1 MKKYLF
7 LFALLIGP
15 IVFAQKKPAPEKV
28 GATTDTEKKVLLNA
42 DALNLFKFRSIGPAI
57 TSGRVADLAVNPSKP
72 QEYYVAVASGGVWKT
87 TNAGN
92 TWQHVFAN
100 QGSYSIGCVV
110 LDPNNPNVVWVGSG
124 ENNNQRSIAYGDGV
138 YKSEDGGKSW
148 KNVGLKTSE
157 HIGMIA
163 INPKNSNEVFVA
175 AYGPLW
181 SSGGERGI
189 YQTTDGGKTWKQV
202 LNVSEHTGFSEV
214 QFDPRDPNVI
224 YASAHQR
231 QRKVYTYVGGGPESA
246 LYKSTDG
253 GATWNKIMNGLPSGD
268 IGRIGMTISPVN
280 PDLLYCIVEAREGGG
295 VFKSTDRGASWTKQS
310 TYSTSG
316 NYYQELV
323 CDPVNP
329 DKLYSMNVFV
339 MKSLDGGKTWV
350 RYGERHKHV
359 DNHAIWIDPTNPQ
372 HTLVGCD
379 GGLYE
384 TWDDAATWDFKA
396 NLPVTQFYKVVTDNA
411 TPFYNVYGGTQDN
424 FSMGGPSRTISG
436 NGIANSDWFM
446 TNGGDGFES
455 AVDWKDP
462 NVVYAQSQYGGLVR
476 YDKKSGEILPIQ
488 NIEKAGEPAFRWN
501 WDAPVLVSRHDNKR
515 IYHAAQFVFRSNDR
529 GGSWQTISP
538 DLSRGVD
545 RNKLEIMGKIWSV
558 DAVAKNGSTDIYGQ
572 ITTLSE
578 SRLDENIIAAG
589 TDDGLIHI
597 TTDGGKNWKKVDKIA
612 GIPELCYVHTIITS
626 AHNKN
631 TFYAAFNN
639 HRMGDF
645 KPYLV
650 KSTDGGNTWALIS
663 NNLPGRG
670 STYCIA
676 EDPVNAN
683 LLFTGTEFGIFTS
696 LDGGANWLQMKGGL
710 PTIAVRDIDIQE
722 RESDLVIATFGYGF
736 YVLDNYA
743 PLRNLKE
750 ADLEKEAFIAPVK
763 DALMFVESQPLGMR
777 GKGFQGEGHFA
788 TPNPPVGAVI
798 RYYLKED
805 IKTIREK
812 RQAAEKELA
821 KAGKPV
827 YYPGMDSLRL
837 EDQQAEP
844 HLLFTIADAR
854 GNVVRKMKAPAKK
867 GMKQLVW
874 DFSYAPFTPV
884 DFSVFDADENPFGG
898 PPRGYFALP
907 GDYTVTM
914 HKFEDGQYA
923 QLVAPQPFKAVPLNN
938 TSLPAEDK
946 AALLAFNKKVAE
958 LQRVVT
964 GTAAYTG
971 EMNNRIRF
979 VKEAILRS
987 TATNTAEAS
996 KKVYDIERRMLAIG
1010 TAMGGDASLTRR
1022 EFEALPG
1029 INGLINGIAGSLW
1042 NTTSGVNGNLEQ
1054 AYQQVVQKFGAL
1066 HTEVKAVDVELK
1078 ALELQ
1083 LEKAGA
1089 PYTPGRLPD
1098 WKG

>member
-7 LFALLIGP
+7 LLALLSGP
-15 IVFAQKKPAPEKV
+15 IVFAQKKPAPEK
-28 GATTDTEKKVLLNA
+28 GSAPTETEKKTLLNA
-42 DALNLFKFRSIGPAI
+42 DALNVFKFRSIGPAI
-57 TSGRVADLAVNPSKP
+57 TSGRVVDIAVNPGKTS
-72 QEYYVAVASGGVWKT
+72 EYYVAAASGGVWKT
-87 TNAGN
+87 TNAGTN
-92 TWQHVFAN
+92 WQHVFAN
-100 QGSYSIGCVV
+100 MGSYSIGCVA
-110 LDPNNPNVVWVGSG
+110 LDPTNSSVVWVGSG

-148 KNVGLKTSE
+148 KNMGLKTSE

-189 YQTTDGGKTWKQV
+189 YKTTDGGKTWKQV
-202 LNVSEHTGFSEV
+202 LNVSEHTGFSDV
-214 QFDPRDPNVI
+214 HLDPRDPNVV

-231 QRKVYTYVGGGPESA
+231 QRKVYTYIGGGPESA

-253 GATWNKIMNGLPSGD
+253 GATWNKIMSGLPSGD
-268 IGRIGMTISPVN
+268 LGRIGITISPVN

-295 VFKSTDRGASWTKQS
+295 VYKSTDRGASWTKQGS
-310 TYSTSG
+310 YSTSG
-316 NYYQELV
+316 NYYQELI

-329 DKLYSMNVFV
+329 DKLYSMNVFL
-339 MKSLDGGKTWV
+339 MKSLDGGKTWN

-359 DNHAIWIDPTNPQ
+359 DNHAMWIDPANPL

-384 TWDDAATWDFKA
+384 TWDDAATWQFKP
-396 NLPVTQFYKVVTDNA
+396 NLPITQFYKVVTDNA
-411 TPFYNVYGGTQDN
+411 VPFYNVYGGTQDN

-462 NVVYAQSQYGGLVR
+462 NIVYAQSQYGGLVR
-476 YDKKSGEILPIQ
+476 YDKKSGEILPLQ
-488 NIEKAGEPAFRWN
+488 NIEKSGEPAFRWN
-501 WDAPVLVSRHDNKR
+501 WDAPLLVSRYDNKR

-545 RNKLEIMGKIWSV
+545 RNRIEVMGKVWSV

-572 ITTLSE
+572 ITTLTE

-597 TTDGGKNWKKVDKIA
+597 TSDGGKNWKKVDKIS
-612 GIPELCYVHTIITS
+612 GIPDLCYVHTVLAS

-650 KSTDGGNTWALIS
+650 KSTDGGNSWSLIS
-663 NNLPGRG
+663 NKLPERG

-696 LDGGANWLQMKGGL
+696 LDGGAKWLQMKGGL

-722 RESDLVIATFGYGF
+722 RENDLVIATFGYGF

-750 ADLEKEAFIAPVK
+750 ADLEKEAFIAPIK
-763 DALMFVESQPLGMR
+763 DALMFVESQPLGIR
-777 GKGFQGEGHFA
+777 GKGFQGESYFA

-805 IKTIREK
+805 IRTIKEK
-812 RQAAEKELA
+812 RQAAEKELT

-827 YYPGMDSLRL
+827 YYPNMDSLRQ

-844 HLLFTIADAR
+844 HLLFTIADAQ

-867 GMKQLVW
+867 GMNQLVW
-874 DFSYAPFTPV
+874 DFSYSPFTPV

-898 PPRGYFALP
+898 PPRGYRALP
-907 GDYTVTM
+907 GDYLVSI
-914 HKFEDGQYA
+914 HKFEDGQYTP
-923 QLVAPQPFKAVPLNN
+923 LVAPQPFKTIPLNH
-938 TSLPAEDK
+938 TTLPAEDK

-958 LQRVVT
+958 LQRVIT

-979 VKEAILRS
+979 LKEAILRS
-987 TATNTAEAS
+987 PATNTAETS
-996 KKVYDIERRMLAIG
+996 KKIYDIERRMMAIG
-1010 TAMGGDASLTRR
+1010 TAMNGDGSLTRR

-1029 INGLINGIAGSLW
+1029 INGMINGIAGSLW

-1054 AYQQVVQKFGAL
+1054 AYQHAAQKFAGV
-1066 HTEVKAVDVELK
+1066 HTEVKAVDGDLK
-1078 ALELQ
+1078 ALEQQ

>member
-7 LFALLIGP
+7 LLALLNGP
-15 IVFAQKKPAPEKV
+15 IVFAQKKSAPEKG
-28 GATTDTEKKVLLNA
+28 GATTETEKKALLNA
-42 DALNLFKFRSIGPAI
+42 DALSVFKFRSIGPAI
-57 TSGRVADLAVNPSKP
+57 TSGRIIDLAVNPAKP
-72 QEYYVAVASGGVWKT
+72 QEYYVAAAAGGVWKT

-92 TWQHVFAN
+92 TWQPVFTN

-110 LDPNNPNVVWVGSG
+110 LDPTNPNVVWVGSG
-124 ENNNQRSIAYGDGV
+124 ENNNQRSVSYGDGV

-163 INPKNSNEVFVA
+163 INPKNSSEVFVA

-189 YQTTDGGKTWKQV
+189 YKTTDGGKTWKQV

-396 NLPVTQFYKVVTDNA
+396 NLPITQFYKVVTDNA
-411 TPFYNVYGGTQDN
+411 SPFYHVYGGTQDN
-424 FSMGGPSRTISG
+424 FSMGGPARTISG

-462 NVVYAQSQYGGLVR
+462 NIVYAQSQYGGLVR
-476 YDKKSGEILPIQ
+476 YDKKSGEILPLQ

-501 WDAPVLVSRHDNKR
+501 WDAPILVSRHDNKR
-515 IYHAAQFVFRSNDR
+515 LYHAAQFVFRSNDR

-545 RNKLEIMGKIWSV
+545 RNKLEIMGKVWSV

-597 TTDGGKNWKKVDKIA
+597 TMDGGKSWKKVDKIA
-612 GIPELCYVHTIITS
+612 GIPELCYVHTIIAS
-626 AHNKN
+626 AHNKG

-650 KSTDGGNTWALIS
+650 KSTDGGNTWTQIS
-663 NNLPGRG
+663 NNLPERG

-696 LDGGANWLQMKGGL
+696 LDGGAKWLQMKGGL

-722 RESDLVIATFGYGF
+722 RENDLVIATFGYGF

-750 ADLEKEAFIAPVK
+750 TDLEKEAFIAPVK

-788 TPNPPVGAVI
+788 TPNPLVGAVI

-812 RQAAEKELA
+812 RQAAEKELV

-827 YYPGMDSLRL
+827 YYPSMDSLRM

-844 HLLFTIADAR
+844 HLLFTIADAQ
-854 GNVVRKMKAPAKK
+854 GNAVRKMKAPAKK
-867 GMKQLVW
+867 GLKQLVW

-898 PPRGYFALP
+898 PPRGYRALP

-914 HKFEDGQYA
+914 HKFEDGQYT
-923 QLVAPQPFKAVPLNN
+923 QIVAPQPFKAVPLNN

-987 TATNTAEAS
+987 PASNTAEIS
-996 KKVYDIERRMLAIG
+996 KKIYEIERRMLAVG

-1029 INGLINGIAGSLW
+1029 INGLINGIAYSLW
-1042 NTTSGVNGNLEQ
+1042 NTTSGPNGNLEQ
-1054 AYQQVVQKFGAL
+1054 AYMQVVQKFGAV
-1066 HTEVKAVDVELK
+1066 HNEVKAVDSELK
-1078 ALELQ
+1078 TLEMQ
-1083 LEKAGA
+1083 LEQSGA

>member
-7 LFALLIGP
+7 LFVLLTGP
-15 IVFAQKKPAPEKV
+15 IVFAQKNPAPGKEP
-28 GATTDTEKKVLLNA
+28 EKKSLLNA
-42 DALNLFKFRSIGPAI
+42 DALSVFKFRSIGPAI
-57 TSGRVADLAVNPSKP
+57 TSGRIIDLAINPSKP
-72 QEYYVAVASGGVWKT
+72 QEYYVAAAAGGVWKT
-87 TNAGN
+87 SNAGI

-100 QGSYSIGCVV
+100 EGSYSIGCVK
-110 LDPNNPNVVWVGSG
+110 LDPTNPNVIWVGSG
-124 ENNNQRSIAYGDGV
+124 ENNNQRSVAYGDGV

-148 KNVGLKTSE
+148 KNMGLKTSE

-189 YQTTDGGKTWKQV
+189 YKTTDGGKTWKQV
-202 LNVSEHTGFSEV
+202 LNVSEHTGFSDV
-214 QFDPRDPNVI
+214 HLDPRDPNVV

-231 QRKVYTYVGGGPESA
+231 QRKVYTYIGGGPETA

-253 GATWNKIMNGLPSGD
+253 GNTWNKIMAGMPSGD
-268 IGRIGMTISPVN
+268 IGRIGMVISPVN
-280 PDLLYCIVEAREGGG
+280 NDLLYCIVEAREGGG
-295 VFKSTDRGASWTKQS
+295 VYKSTDRGASWTKQS
-310 TYSTSG
+310 SYSTSG
-316 NYYQELV
+316 NYYQRLV
-323 CDPVNP
+323 CDPINP
-329 DKLYSMNVFV
+329 DKLYSMNVFLQ
-339 MKSLDGGKTWV
+339 KSLDGGKTWTN
-350 RYGERHKHV
+350 YGERSKHV
-359 DNHAIWIDPTNPQ
+359 DNHAMWIDPANPA

-384 TWDDAATWDFKA
+384 TWDDAATWRFTA

-411 TPFYNVYGGTQDN
+411 TPFYNVFGGTQDN
-424 FSMGGPSRTISG
+424 FSMGGPSRTNSA
-436 NGIANSDWFM
+436 NGIPNSDWYM

-462 NVVYAQSQYGGLVR
+462 NIVYAQSQYGGLVR

-501 WDAPVLVSRHDNKR
+501 WDAPIQVSRHDNKR
-515 IYHAAQFVFRSNDR
+515 LYHAAQFVFRSNDR

-538 DLSRGVD
+538 DLSRGID
-545 RNKLEIMGKIWSV
+545 RNRIEVMGKVWSV

-572 ITTLSE
+572 ITSLSE
-578 SRLDENIIAAG
+578 SRLDENIIVAG

-597 TTDGGKNWKKVDKIA
+597 TTDGGKNWKKTDKIA
-612 GIPELCYVHTIITS
+612 GIPELCYVHTVLAS
-626 AHNKN
+626 AHNKG

-650 KSTDGGNTWALIS
+650 KSTDGGNSWSLIS
-663 NNLPGRG
+663 NNLPERG

-696 LDGGANWLQMKGGL
+696 LDGGARWLQMKGGL

-722 RESDLVIATFGYGF
+722 RENDLVIATFGYGF

-743 PLRNLKE
+743 PLRGLKE

-763 DALMFVESQPLGMR
+763 DALMFVEKQPLGLR
-777 GKGFQGEGHFA
+777 GKGFQGESYFA

-798 RYYLKED
+798 RYYLKDD
-805 IKTIREK
+805 IKTIKEK
-812 RQAAEKELA
+812 RQAAEKELV
-821 KAGKPV
+821 KSGKPV
-827 YYPGMDSLRL
+827 YYPSIDSLRM

-844 HLLFTIADAR
+844 HLLFTIADAQ
-854 GNVVRKMKAPAKK
+854 GNVVRKIKAPAKK

-874 DFSYAPFTPV
+874 DFTYAPFTPV
-884 DFSVFDADENPFGG
+884 DFSTFDADANPFGG
-898 PPRGYFALP
+898 PPQGYRALP
-907 GDYTVTM
+907 GDYTVSM
-914 HKFEDGQYA
+914 QKFEDGVYTQF
-923 QLVAPQPFKAVPLNN
+923 VAAQPFKAVPLNN
-938 TSLPAEDK
+938 ASLPAEDK
-946 AALLAFNKKVAE
+946 AALLAFNKKLAE
-958 LQRVVT
+958 LQRVVS
-964 GTAAYTG
+964 GTSAYTG
-971 EMNNRIRF
+971 EINNRIRF
-979 VKEAILRS
+979 LKEAIIR
-987 TATNTAEAS
+987 TRGANTAAATKS
-996 KKVYDIERRMLAIG
+996 IFDLERRMMAVG
-1010 TAMGGDASLTRR
+1010 TAMNGDASLTRR

-1029 INGLINGIAGSLW
+1029 INGLINGIAYSLW
-1042 NTTSGVNGNLEQ
+1042 NTTSGPNGNLEQ
-1054 AYQQVVQKFGAL
+1054 AYQQAAQKFGSVHA
-1066 HTEVKAVDVELK
+1066 EVKAIDTALK
-1078 ALELQ
+1078 ALEQQ

>member
-1 MKKYLF
+1 MKNYLLLVA
-7 LFALLIGP
+7 LFSGLL
-15 IVFAQKKPAPEKV
+15 VFGQKKS
-28 GATTDTEKKVLLNA
+28 ATTTADSEKKSLLNA
-42 DALNLFKFRSIGPAI
+42 ESLSVFKFRSIGPAL
-57 TSGRVADLAVNPSKP
+57 TSGRVADIAVNPAKP
-72 QEYYVAVASGGVWKT
+72 SEYYVAVASGGVWKT
-87 TNAGN
+87 SNAGN
-92 TWQHVFAN
+92 TWQHVLAN
-100 QGSYSIGCVV
+100 EGSYSMGCVV
-110 LDPNNPNVVWVGSG
+110 LDPNNTNVVWAGSG
-124 ENNNQRSIAYGDGV
+124 ENNNQRSVAYGDGV

-148 KNVGLKTSE
+148 KNVGLKNSE

-175 AYGPLW
+175 AYGPVW

-189 YQTTDGGKTWKQV
+189 YKTTDGGKTWNRV
-202 LNVSEHTGFSEV
+202 LFISEHTGFSDV
-214 QFDPRDPNVI
+214 YLDPRDPAVV

-231 QRKVYTYVGGGPESA
+231 QRKVYTYIGGGPESA

-253 GATWNKIMNGLPSGD
+253 GITWNKIMKGLPSGEL
-268 IGRIGMTISPVN
+268 GRIGMAISPVN

-295 VFKSTDRGASWTKQS
+295 VYKSTDRGASWNKQS
-310 TYSTSG
+310 SYGTSG

-329 DKLYSMNVFV
+329 DKLYSMNVFL
-339 MKSLDGGKTWV
+339 MKSLDGGKTWN
-350 RYGERHKHV
+350 RYGERYKHV
-359 DNHAIWIDPTNPQ
+359 DNHAMWIDPANPE

-384 TWDDAATWDFKA
+384 TWDDAATWQFKA

-411 TPFYNVYGGTQDN
+411 VPFYNVYGGTQDN
-424 FSMGGPSRTISG
+424 FSLGGPSRTISA
-436 NGIANSDWFM
+436 NGISNSDWFI

-462 NVVYAQSQYGGLVR
+462 NIVYAQSQYGGLAR
-476 YDKKSGEILPIQ
+476 YDKKSGENLPIQ

-501 WDAPVLVSRHDNKR
+501 WDAPLLVSRHDNKR

-538 DLSRGVD
+538 DLSRGID
-545 RNKLEIMGKIWSV
+545 RNRLEIMGKVWSV

-572 ITTLSE
+572 ISALSE
-578 SRLDENIIAAG
+578 SRLDENVIIAG

-597 TTDGGKNWKKVDKIA
+597 TMDGGKTWKKTDKIA
-612 GIPELCYVHTIITS
+612 GIPDLCYVHTVLAG
-626 AHNKN
+626 AHDKN
-631 TFYAAFNN
+631 TFYAAFNH

-650 KSTDGGNTWALIS
+650 KSTDGGNTWSVIS
-663 NNLPGRG
+663 NNLPERG

-676 EDPVNAN
+676 EDHVNAN
-683 LLFTGTEFGIFTS
+683 LLFAGTEFGIFTS
-696 LDGGANWLQMKGGL
+696 LNGGGHWMQMKGGL

-722 RESDLVIATFGYGF
+722 RENDLVIATFGYGF

-743 PLRNLKE
+743 PLRSLKE
-750 ADLEKEAFIAPVK
+750 SDLEQNAFIAPVK
-763 DALMFVESQPLGMR
+763 DALMYVESMPLGLR
-777 GKGFQGEGHFA
+777 GKSFQGDGYFA

-805 IKTIREK
+805 IKTIKEK

-827 YYPGMDSLRL
+827 YYPNMDSLRM
-837 EDQQAEP
+837 EDRQVEP
-844 HLLFTIADAR
+844 HLLFTIADAQ
-854 GNVVRKMKAPAKK
+854 GNVVRKLKAPAKK

-874 DFSYAPFTPV
+874 DFDYAPFTPV
-884 DFSVFDADENPFGG
+884 NFSAFDPEENPFGG
-898 PPRGYFALP
+898 PPRGFRALP
-907 GDYTVTM
+907 GDYTVSM
-914 HKFEDGQYA
+914 EKFEDGMYT
-923 QLVAPQPFKAVPLNN
+923 QLVAPQPFKAVALNN

-958 LQRVVT
+958 LQRVVS
-964 GTAAYTG
+964 GTSAYMG
-971 EMNNRIRF
+971 DINNRLRF
-979 VKEAILRS
+979 VKEAVMRGHGV
-987 TATNTAEAS
+987 NTAEAS
-996 KKVYDIERRMLAIG
+996 KKIFELERRMLDLG
-1010 TAMGGDASLTRR
+1010 TAMNGDASLSRR

-1029 INGLINGIAGSLW
+1029 IGGLVNGIAYSLW
-1042 NTTSGVNGNLEQ
+1042 NTSAAPNGNMEQ
-1054 AYQQVVQKFGAL
+1054 AYQQAAQKFGTV
-1066 HTEVKAVDVELK
+1066 HGGVKAVDAELK
-1078 ALELQ
+1078 ALEQQ
-1083 LEKAGA
+1083 LEKSGA